1 LSLISLDLTISTIG
15 FANIIWKKKENIK
28 TMKKNPVCDNPWKQ
42 VSINH
47 NTCIIFKFTFNKK
60 WKKEK
65 RKAFHAPMQAK
76 YSTKYGMFKILLH
89 DFHNVKRAE
98 KVMSYV
104 RFYSNQNSKLHMKI
118 YKQ

>member
-1 LSLISLDLTISTIG
+1 MVLQIL
-15 FANIIWKKKENIK
+15 FEKKKENIK

>member
-1 LSLISLDLTISTIG
+1 
-15 FANIIWKKKENIK
+15 
-28 TMKKNPVCDNPWKQ
+28 
-42 VSINH
+42 
-47 NTCIIFKFTFNKK
+47 
-60 WKKEK
+60 
-65 RKAFHAPMQAK
+65 MQAK